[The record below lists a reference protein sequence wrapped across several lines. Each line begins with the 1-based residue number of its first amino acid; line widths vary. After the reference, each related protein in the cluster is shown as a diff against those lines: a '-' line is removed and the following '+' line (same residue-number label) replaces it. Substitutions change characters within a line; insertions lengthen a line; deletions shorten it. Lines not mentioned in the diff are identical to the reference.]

1 MKPRQFVSPVMLICL
16 LVLLLSTQG
25 CFTVGHRI
33 FNEADSNPQP
43 DPNAYKRILS
53 VWKNGDQ
60 AQAEALA
67 EKALEQNPIDQK
79 MLFFYAACIR
89 SRFDTE
95 RSQPLMNTVRQMDPQ
110 TPEGQ
115 CAACV
120 WDLDQDVAADQNLN
134 LLRRIVKAN
143 PNNPLILWMMA
154 VQCRSYNLDE
164 EGIHDYK
171 KLLKMVG
178 KGSSLVH
185 TTYANLLADMGRHKE
200 ALIQY
205 DIALHEEPASW
216 SIRNY
221 QNDLNEIEKDQM
233 AHGKQR

>member
-1 MKPRQFVSPVMLICL
+1 MKPKQSVSPVFLSCL
-16 LVLLLSTQG
+16 FLLLLSAQG
-25 CFTVGHRI
+25 CFTIGRRI
-33 FNEADSNPQP
+33 LNESDRNPQP
-43 DPNAYKRILS
+43 DPNAYQRILS
-53 VWKNGDQ
+53 VWENGDQ
-60 AQAEALA
+60 ADAEDLA
-67 EKALEQNPIDQK
+67 EKALEQNDNDQK
-79 MLFFYAACIR
+79 LLFFYAACMR

-95 RSQPLMNTVRQMDPQ
+95 QSEPLMNAVREMNPN

-143 PNNPLILWMMA
+143 PNNPIILWMMA
-154 VQCRSYNLDE
+154 VECRSYNMDE
-164 EGIHDYK
+164 EGIHDYR

-185 TTYANLLADMGRHKE
+185 TTYANLLADMGRYKE
-200 ALIQY
+200 ALPHY
-205 DIALHEEPASW
+205 AIALHEEPESW

-221 QNDLNEIEKDQM
+221 QHDLTEIKKRQM
-233 AHGKQR
+233 VHGKQ